1 MKAMPEYDARPRT
14 PFEEFVHLVERR
26 TTVPYPTLQL
36 IVSELRAREAWW
48 QRWSPKG
55 DLTAK
60 NEKLRREVVKLKS
73 RIKRLEKEIAK
84 HE

>member
-1 MKAMPEYDARPRT
+1 MKAMPEYDARPGT
-14 PFEEFVHLVERR
+14 PFEEFVRLVERR
-26 TTVPYPTLQL
+26 PTVPYPILED
-36 IVSELRAREAWW
+36 IVSELRARETWW

-60 NEKLRREVVKLKS
+60 NENLRREVSKLKS
-73 RIKRLEKEIAK
+73 RIKRMEKEIAK

>member
-1 MKAMPEYDARPRT
+1 MKTMPEYNARPGT

-26 TTVPYPTLQL
+26 TTVPYPILED
-36 IVSELRAREAWW
+36 IVSELRARETWW

-60 NEKLRREVVKLKS
+60 NENLRREVVKLKS
-73 RIKRLEKEIAK
+73 RIKRMEKEIAK

>member
-14 PFEEFVHLVERR
+14 PYAEFVHLVARR
-26 TTVPYPTLQL
+26 PTVPYPTLQL

-55 DLTAK
+55 DLSAK
-60 NEKLRREVVKLKS
+60 NENLRREVVKLKS
-73 RIKRLEKEIAK
+73 RIKRMEKELAT